1 MAGTLEI
8 SDDLCWMPAGWLYD
22 NVLERLASKVK
33 DKDASLASL
42 LLQSRTNENG
52 GYCDL
57 RGCGPDRLLMLI
69 QAADDAYAQVEHNG
83 PSSFHDPSS
92 YPGFLEQ
99 FRSLREMLRGGQQK

>member
-8 SDDLCWMPAGWLYD
+8 SDDLCWMPAGWVYD
-22 NVLERLASKVK
+22 NVLERLASNVK

-42 LLQSRTNENG
+42 LLQSRTGENG

-57 RGCGPDRLLMLI
+57 RGCAANELLMLE
-69 QAADDAYAQVEHNG
+69 QAAADAYAQVKREG
-83 PSSFHDPSS
+83 PSPFHDPSS

-99 FRSLREMLRGGQQK
+99 FRTLREMLRGRRQK